1 MDWFPAMD
9 ANKIVYTVALVGI
22 FFGVWRIVEELRAI
36 RQLLANHNACRCHHR

>member
-9 ANKIVYTVALVGI
+9 TKEILYTVALLGI

-36 RQLLANHNACRCHHR
+36 RQLLANRNA